1 MDFNKINFLE
11 YEKQL
16 KYFNEYY
23 GAEFKFNQGTE
34 QILDMINNY
43 SISGTLIDFGSG
55 SNIYFW
61 LAAFNNIKNIKCVD
75 ISREAFFIN
84 EKKN

>member
-61 LAAFNNIKNIKCVD
+61 LAAFNNIKNIKLY
-75 ISREAFFIN
+75 I
-84 EKKN
+84 